1 MNKKVFLN
9 GLKKHSPAILLAVG
23 CIGIVGTA
31 VHAVF
36 DKERFDNLI
45 DEELERKA
53 EELKEDA
60 ENFPDGEESAEVEPE
75 LKKTET
81 LKIFGK
87 AFWRTILVAAFSIT
101 CLVASNR
108 IAAGQLATVTACLAA
123 QKADYKDFVTAAK
136 EKLGPKKSEEL
147 EAELIQKK
155 MEKTGAPNEQTVI
168 VAGGG
173 DVLFY
178 DSWNGRYFFADME
191 SVRKGVNDAVSELRQ
206 TTMLSGN
213 EFWGF
218 ISSALGETE
227 NGDILGWD
235 SGLDGTNDIEVEY
248 YSTIVQDGQY
258 KGKPA
263 IGMKF
268 KTGCE
273 PTVNLHGRC

>member
-23 CIGIVGTA
+23 CVGVVGTA
-31 VHAVF
+31 ISAVF
-36 DKERFDNLI
+36 DKERFDDLI
-45 DEELERKA
+45 DEAIEQKE
-53 EELKEDA
+53 EELKA
-60 ENFPDGEESAEVEPE
+60 EAEEFPDGDEPAEVEVE
-75 LKKTET
+75 LKKSEK
-81 LKIFGK
+81 LKVFGK
-87 AFWRTILVAAFSIT
+87 AFWRTALIAAFSIT

-123 QKADYKDFVTAAK
+123 QKTDYKEFVTAAK

-155 MEKTGAPNEQTVI
+155 MEKTGMPTEQTVI

-173 DVLFY
+173 DVLFF
-178 DSWNGRYFFADME
+178 DKWNGRYFWSDME
-191 SVRKGVNDAVSELRQ
+191 TVRKGVNDAVAELRQ

-213 EFWGF
+213 EFWAF
-218 ISSALGETE
+218 VSSALGETD
-227 NGDILGWD
+227 NGDVLGWD
-235 SGLDGTNDIEVEY
+235 SGLDGTKDIEVEY
-248 YSTIVQDGQY
+248 YSTIVPDGQY
-258 KGKPA
+258 KGRPA
-263 IGMKF
+263 IGIKF